1 MKKILS
7 ISVIIIVI
15 LSATTYA
22 FTSKFNFNADML
34 SFSKESKKLDVTS
47 KFNTNYKLEK
57 KLTSNENTT
66 E

>member
-1 MKKILS
+1 
-7 ISVIIIVI
+7 
-15 LSATTYA
+15 
-22 FTSKFNFNADML
+22 ML

-66 E
+66 EEIKNITKKQQHY